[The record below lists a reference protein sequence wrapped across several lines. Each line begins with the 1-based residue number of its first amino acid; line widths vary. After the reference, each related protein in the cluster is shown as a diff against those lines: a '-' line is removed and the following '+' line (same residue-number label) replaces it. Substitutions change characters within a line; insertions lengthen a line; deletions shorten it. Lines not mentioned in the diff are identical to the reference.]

1 MVLWYDISLRKD
13 NFIFINKVFSFSQI
27 KLKIQNEKLNP
38 YPDTFSLDWENLSE
52 NELKRLV
59 VQLEKTR

>member
-1 MVLWYDISLRKD
+1 MILFFIIEKDITLTMEIKKG
-13 NFIFINKVFSFSQI
+13 FFQI

-38 YPDTFSLDWENLSE
+38 FPDTFSLDWENLSE
-52 NELKRLV
+52 TELKRLV